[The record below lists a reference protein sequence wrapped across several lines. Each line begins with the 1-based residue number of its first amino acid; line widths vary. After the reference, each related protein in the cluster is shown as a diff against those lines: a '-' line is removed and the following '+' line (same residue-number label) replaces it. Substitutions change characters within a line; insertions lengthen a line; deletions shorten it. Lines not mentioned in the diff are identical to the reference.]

1 MRTAVDPKPHRMI
14 LVDGFIRHFGPQR
27 KGCRNASTQLQI
39 CATKYLQLYNA
50 GKHPT
55 MNLQHLDCGFTSNVD
70 KLTLSFCQ
78 VSLPA
83 IRPKDSNQHPIAYLA
98 SKEQ

>member
-1 MRTAVDPKPHRMI
+1 MDLYAILAHRGRGAAMHQHNCRYAQQSIYNSIMLESI
-14 LVDGFIRHFGPQR
+14 L
-27 KGCRNASTQLQI
+27 S
-39 CATKYLQLYNA
+39 
-50 GKHPT
+50 